1 MKSRS
6 VILAVLTAAFVV
18 GAAMWWWSAWRQ
30 FDFGWMFDIRL
41 GMPISEFNAC
51 HGLSFGSG
59 INTYDKTRVLCHDG
73 FELSFVR
80 VGEFGH
86 TVEAFSV
93 TKSFPTNEYANAK
106 FLFERMTARMER
118 RGWQRTRG
126 REIPDL
132 PSDSR
137 YDFWQRPSDK
147 FGLVEASLGM
157 FLEKE
162 GWIVV
167 YGETLGHEEAF
178 KVFRKEV
185 EDRLAQTRFEP
196 FSPFGVPFT
205 NTCLALHISDREIVD
220 YIYGRCY
227 KYSRKWKRIPV
238 DRGYKVS
245 FLSIDDQTDWIREV
259 QFVREFADDERD
271 AQVEYATLNDQIA
284 HSISNIVKEISY
296 GSPRETVKSN
306 HLATYYEDR
315 LVFYFPRLMHL
326 TDSTSS
332 VWRVELVA
340 GTCLGRDDGRR
351 R

>member
-30 FDFGWMFDIRL
+30 FDFGCMFGIRL

-86 TVEAFSV
+86 TVEAFGV
-93 TKSFPTNEYANAK
+93 IKMFPTNGYTNAK

-118 RGWQRTRG
+118 RGWRRTRG
-126 REIPDL
+126 REIPDM
-132 PSDSR
+132 PNDFR
-137 YDFWQRPSDK
+137 YDFWQRSSDK
-147 FGLVEASLGM
+147 FGHVEAILHM
-157 FLEKE
+157 FQNKE
-162 GWIVV
+162 GWIVS

-178 KVFRKEV
+178 KIFRKEV
-185 EDRLAQTRFEP
+185 EDRLAQTRFDP
-196 FSPFGVPFT
+196 LSPFGVPFT
-205 NTCLALHISDREIVD
+205 NTCLTLHISDREIVD
-220 YIYGRCY
+220 YIYRRCY

-238 DRGYKVS
+238 DRGYEVLY
-245 FLSIDDQTDWIREV
+245 LSIDDRTDWLREI
-259 QFVREFADDERD
+259 QFVREFADDERG

-284 HSISNIVKEISY
+284 HSISNIVNGFSY
-296 GSPRETVKSN
+296 GSPWGTVKSN
-306 HLATYYEDR
+306 YHAIYHEDR
-315 LVFYFPRLMHL
+315 LIRYFPRLRHL
-326 TDSTSS
+326 TDNTSS
-332 VWRVELVA
+332 VWRVELDVD
-340 GTCLGRDDGRR
+340 TWPRRDDGRR

>member
-6 VILAVLTAAFVV
+6 VVLAVLTAAFVV
-18 GAAMWWWSAWRQ
+18 GAAMWWWSAWHQ
-30 FDFGWMFDIRL
+30 LDFGYVFGIRL
-41 GMPISEFNAC
+41 GMPISEFNEH

-59 INTYDKTRVLCHDG
+59 INTYDKTRVLQHNG
-73 FELSFVR
+73 FELASLR

-86 TVEAFSV
+86 TVEAFGV
-93 TKSFPTNEYANAK
+93 IKLFPTNEYTNAK

-118 RGWQRTRG
+118 CGWQRTRG

-132 PSDSR
+132 PKDYR
-137 YDFWQRPSDK
+137 IDYWKRPSDK

-205 NTCLALHISDREIVD
+205 NTCLALNISDREIVD

-245 FLSIDDQTDWIREV
+245 FLAIDDQTDWIREV